1 VLGLDKGETARL
13 NARDTVVENGVRHAR
28 RNLTAEPAF
37 VFFVFTG
44 YHPQCLQGGA
54 GLEAVAFHRPAGFM
68 STAAK
73 RPVNERLLGASIA
86 LAADEEPSRQAL
98 AFGDDRWTYA
108 QFDHAIGVVAA
119 GLAAAGVT
127 CGDFVLMAGTAR
139 PEALFTLFAL
149 ARLGAVAVPVLPS
162 STQYECDAFS
172 AAVHPAATVGDTDF
186 LARTRTGGLRLC
198 WDAGLPDAYCLRP
211 DADLKPV
218 DEWHSAPAD
227 PVIVA
232 FTSGTSGRAKA
243 VVLTH
248 QNLYSSVQNAV
259 ETLDIGPS
267 DKVLIATPLAHAA
280 VFAGMAQHAWTV
292 RGSVVLA
299 PRFDPEL
306 FIDIVREHG
315 VTTTFAVAVMLERLI
330 RTPRWAVIA
339 GSSLRWLLLGG
350 GPAAASLTVAFT
362 EAGITVI
369 NSYGLTEASGGVTY
383 ARPEEVAEYPRS
395 AGPPGSHI
403 ELRIATTDG
412 QAAGRGA
419 AGEIWLRGPSVAQ
432 EYLTSDGE
440 RTPAADEA
448 GWLRTGDR
456 GMLDHAGR
464 LFVCGRIKDTIVT
477 GGENVEP
484 AEVEDAL
491 GAMAGLR
498 DLAVL
503 GLPDPVW
510 GEVVTVVV
518 VLEPGA
524 TAGLDDIRT
533 YLQARLARHKI
544 PRRLIV
550 IDALP
555 RTATGKLQR
564 GKLLEAISDSA
575 KGTLDLASG

>member
-1 VLGLDKGETARL
+1 MLGLDKGETTRL

-211 DADLKPV
+211 DAD
-218 DEWHSAPAD
+218 
-227 PVIVA
+227 
-232 FTSGTSGRAKA
+232 
-243 VVLTH
+243 
-248 QNLYSSVQNAV
+248 LYSSVQNAV